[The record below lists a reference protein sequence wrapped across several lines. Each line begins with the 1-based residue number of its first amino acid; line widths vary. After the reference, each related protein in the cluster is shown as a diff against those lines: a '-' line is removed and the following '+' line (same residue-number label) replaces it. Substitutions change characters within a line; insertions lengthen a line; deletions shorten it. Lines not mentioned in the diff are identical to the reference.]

1 MTMTLDDAQGRVER
15 MVAAGTSFEVVEVFV
30 ESAPLP
36 QMQKAALWLLAW
48 SSQDPRT
55 QLRVA
60 KEALAQAAA

>member
-1 MTMTLDDAQGRVER
+1 MTTILVDAQGRVER
-15 MVAAGTSFEVVEVFV
+15 MVAAGTPFEDVEAFL
-30 ESAPLP
+30 ESAPLS

-48 SSQDPRT
+48 SSQDRRT